1 MTETIKAY
9 VGVDWASTTHQVCV
23 LDAEGKLLGE
33 CAFPHDGQGLA
44 TMAAW
49 ISATAVAE
57 ACEIAVSIEVPH
69 GPIVETLMERGFVV
83 HAINPKQLDRFRDRF
98 SMSGAKDDRRDAL
111 VLADGLRTDRHCF
124 RRLEPVDAKVIELRE
139 WSRITEDLQGERQRL
154 INRLRDQLWRYY
166 PQMLDI
172 TSDLGTDWLLD
183 LWVLAPTPAKAR
195 RLRETT
201 VAKLLRAAHVK
212 RINAAQ
218 ALGILRRAPV
228 AVAPGGTEAA
238 VAHIRTLIE
247 RLRLLN
253 RQLKQAHRKLDILSD
268 ALLGKEDEPGQVREQ
283 HDVTILRSLPGV
295 GRIVLATLLA
305 EASEPLRRRDYQA
318 LRSLSGVAPVTK
330 RSGKQIVVV
339 MRQACQVR
347 LRTAVY
353 HWARVAVMQDPNT
366 RTRYAALRK
375 RGQPHGQALRSIANR
390 LLAVACAMLNS
401 GTLFDPTQVSQRQ
414 AAA

>member
-57 ACEIAVSIEVPH
+57 AREIAVSIEVPH
-69 GPIVETLMERGFVV
+69 GPIVETLMECGFVV

-238 VAHIRTLIE
+238 IAHIRTLIE
-247 RLRLLN
+247 RLRLHN

-375 RGQPHGQALRSIANR
+375 RGQPHGQALRSVANR
-390 LLAVACAMLNS
+390 LLAMACAMLNS